1 MENLEH
7 SSNYSI
13 LKNRMMNGVPFL
25 KERALERITALA
37 NAFEITQT
45 EAEELNG
52 IANSSG
58 VEILPEDAL
67 GRLGAVETATD
78 ELTLMV
84 AEMIGGAAV

>member
-13 LKNRMMNGVPFL
+13 LKNRMTNGTPFL
-25 KERALERITALA
+25 KERALGRIAALA
-37 NAFEITQT
+37 NAFDITQT
-45 EAEELNG
+45 EAEELAA

-67 GRLGAVETATD
+67 GRLGAVETAAD

-84 AEMIGGAAV
+84 ADLIGGAV